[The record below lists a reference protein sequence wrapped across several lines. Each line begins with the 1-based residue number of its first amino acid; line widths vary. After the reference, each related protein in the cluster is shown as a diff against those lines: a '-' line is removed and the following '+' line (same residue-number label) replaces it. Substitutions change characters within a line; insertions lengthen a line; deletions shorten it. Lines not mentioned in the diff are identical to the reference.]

1 MFFLFLYFYLAEL
14 KSFFFNSSLSLIS
27 SLLFMRKLSK
37 HLLGYLHSSI
47 VMFRPIIFF
56 VQHFFFCWFCEVWNC
71 AFAQIG
77 PSGNC
82 SGFLRPETAQGI
94 FVNFQKLLDFKRRE
108 SLSPQPKLAWGS
120 EMKSHLEWSRC
131 FSRRKKKP
139 WLKKS
144 LCRVWFNS
152 HAKLM
157 RIGGTSNFVPT

>member
-47 VMFRPIIFF
+47 VMFRPNYILCSA
-56 VQHFFFCWFCEVWNC
+56 FFFFWFCEVWNC

-120 EMKSHLEWSRC
+120 EMKSHLEWSQRVPNGWDWAFRDPLDKSYPNFYLYKDYKLLL
-131 FSRRKKKP
+131 FSRE
-139 WLKKS
+139 
-144 LCRVWFNS
+144 
-152 HAKLM
+152 
-157 RIGGTSNFVPT
+157 